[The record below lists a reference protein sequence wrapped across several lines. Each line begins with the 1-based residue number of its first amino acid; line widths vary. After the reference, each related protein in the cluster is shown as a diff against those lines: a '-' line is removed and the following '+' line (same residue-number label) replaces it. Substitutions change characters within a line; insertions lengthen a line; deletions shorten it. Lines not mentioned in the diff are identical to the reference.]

1 MLIKKAD
8 DTITYDD
15 YVRAVAAKVDGNK
28 LKQCAEKDYTEIAD
42 EAMNDILYSTEWDE
56 DFEDYQ
62 VYDYIGQCI
71 ENSECYNVTSYI
83 YDIVFAIDKQ
93 LNSDDMNF
101 NNDKVGTISFFDDVI
116 KQSESGYDSLYE
128 LVKDQSVDL
137 SDYIQDVRHELH
149 EHENW

>member
-28 LKQCAEKDYTEIAD
+28 LKQFAEKDYTEIAD

-71 ENSECYNVTSYI
+71 ENSECYNVTNYI
-83 YDIVFAIDKQ
+83 YDIVFEIDKQ

-116 KQSESGYDSLYE
+116 KQSEIGYDSLYE

-149 EHENW
+149 ERDNW